1 MGKTWNHPG
10 PDRIADEQK
19 DNWSRIGRF
28 PRSDGNRGRVRDD
41 RIQV

>member
-10 PDRIADEQK
+10 PDWIADEQK

-28 PRSDGNRGRVRDD
+28 PRSDGNRRCVRDD